1 MSLRE
6 LAPLFS
12 KGQAP
17 PSTPRLLE
25 VRAVDV
31 HTACGLNKEWHS
43 RMPYIHWSNIVRNK
57 DYICY
62 VAEYDHTAY
71 AAAIWSSPVAA
82 NRLTDGEQ
90 SLELRRLAISED
102 APKFTATRM
111 LSKMVKDLKARKPH
125 IKRVISYQDTA
136 VHSGTI
142 YKAAGWSIGA
152 ENEGMSWS
160 NETRKRNEEQSLA
173 KKIRWELS
181 L

>member
-102 APKFTATRM
+102 APIGDAIKA
-111 LSKMVKDLKARKPH
+111 LSDKLKNDPEYCSTWKANIAMAFKD
-125 IKRVISYQDTA
+125 VISRITEGDEAPRLTLNEA
-136 VHSGTI
+136 FKVAD
-142 YKAAGWSIGA
+142 KAA
-152 ENEGMSWS
+152 
-160 NETRKRNEEQSLA
+160 
-173 KKIRWELS
+173 WEFLEK
-181 L
+181 LKD